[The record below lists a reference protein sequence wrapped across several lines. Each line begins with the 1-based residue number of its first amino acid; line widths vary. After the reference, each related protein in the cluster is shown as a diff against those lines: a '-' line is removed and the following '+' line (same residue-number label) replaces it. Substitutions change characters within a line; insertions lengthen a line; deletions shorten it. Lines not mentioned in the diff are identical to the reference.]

1 VDVDAGGRYT
11 VTNGRNNYSKSFQ
24 AR

>member
-11 VTNGRNNYSKSFQ
+11 VTKGRNNYSKSFQ